1 VIPAPKTR
9 PHSPRPRVLQTAPLA
24 AVVASLLAL
33 GLAGCGGAAGV
44 DGTAACNGAGDA
56 PTEVVAD
63 AGTDRL
69 SILNNDAALG
79 GLVTCPGADVPIE
92 AAAANQKALLG
103 GTKHVT
109 PPAPGV
115 KLTLVAEVDPPT
127 VVGLP
132 RFIGTGGTGANDLAA
147 GGTFTGDGP
156 VFYRVEIDAAP
167 GGGAADT
174 FRWSDDGGAT
184 WRDEGVAI
192 GADPY
197 LLGQGVTIQ
206 FGAETGHAAGDA
218 WVFEAARLQATSVTM
233 NGDHQVVSY
242 AVAGAPHLGGI
253 QVFQKFTKDPVLRSQ
268 VLFRDTEIHAADVAQ
283 GFVYGAGATE
293 PGTFTDL
300 AELER
305 FKLEGSKLT
314 LDQYA
319 RIGLPS
325 FAATGVTRD
334 ERNVY
339 ATSGTT
345 GGLSVL
351 DPGTLATTTF
361 YALDDAR
368 WVAVEKNQVA
378 VARGGALGGNLAVYD
393 EAAGALSAA
402 GLLPFDGADTP
413 EAKTTVEI
421 KKGNAYIAAGRAGV
435 RVISLAT
442 GAVRATLDPP
452 VVAGLDPADV
462 AANAVTVDND
472 LMFISFGGAGVYV
485 AKAGCRFDELKDGDP
500 LVLTVLGHL
509 AFGDFASTN
518 HVAYLGDHLF
528 VASGLGGLKIVRV
541 DRSAAKS

>member
-1 VIPAPKTR
+1 VIPAPQTR
-9 PHSPRPRVLQTAPLA
+9 SHSPRPRGLRKASLRSASLA
-24 AVVASLLAL
+24 ALLAL

-44 DGTAACNGAGDA
+44 DGTTACNGAGDA
-56 PTEVVAD
+56 PVEAVAD
-63 AGTDRL
+63 ATTDRL

-79 GLVTCPGADVPIE
+79 SLVTCPGADVPIE
-92 AAAANQKALLG
+92 QKVLMG
-103 GTKHVT
+103 GGKHVT
-109 PPAPGV
+109 TPPSTGI

-132 RFIGTGGTGANDLAA
+132 RFAGTGANDLAA

-156 VFYRVEIDAAP
+156 VFYRVEIDAVP
-167 GGGAADT
+167 GGAAADT

-184 WRDEGVAI
+184 WRGEGVAI
-192 GADPY
+192 GTDPY
-197 LLGQGVTIQ
+197 MLGQGVTIA
-206 FGAETGHAAGDA
+206 FGAETGHAAGDV

-314 LDQYA
+314 LVDYA

-339 ATSGTT
+339 VTSGTT

-351 DPGTLATTTF
+351 APGTLATTTF
-361 YALDDAR
+361 YSLDDAR
-368 WVAVEKNQVA
+368 WVAVEKNKVA
-378 VARGGALGGNLAVYD
+378 VARGGTLGGTLAVYD
-393 EAAGALSAA
+393 EAVGALSAA
-402 GLLPFDGADTP
+402 GQLPFEGADTP

-435 RVISLAT
+435 RVLALAT
-442 GAVRATLDPP
+442 GAVRATLEPP

-485 AKAGCRFDELKDGDP
+485 AKAGCRFDALGDGDP
-500 LVLTVLGHL
+500 LELTILGHL

-518 HVAYLGDHLF
+518 HVAYLGNHLF

-541 DRSAAKS
+541 DRSDSAKK

>member
-1 VIPAPKTR
+1 VIPAP
-9 PHSPRPRVLQTAPLA
+9 HSRSHPPRPRVPRMAWMA
-24 AVVASLLAL
+24 GAVASFLAL

-44 DGTAACNGAGDA
+44 GGATACNGAGDA
-56 PTEVVAD
+56 PSEVVAD

-69 SILNNDAALG
+69 SILNNDVALG
-79 GLVTCPGADVPIE
+79 SLVTCPGADVPIE
-92 AAAANQKALLG
+92 GVAVNPKALMG
-103 GTKHVT
+103 GGKQTT
-109 PPAPGV
+109 TSPRSTGL

-132 RFIGTGGTGANDLAA
+132 RFAGSGANDLAA
-147 GGTFTGDGP
+147 GGAFTGDGP
-156 VFYRVEIDAAP
+156 VFYRVEIDGTP
-167 GGGAADT
+167 GDGPDT
-174 FRWSDDGGAT
+174 FRWSDDGGAA
-184 WRDEGVAI
+184 WRNEGVAI
-192 GADPY
+192 GTEPY
-197 LLGQGVTIQ
+197 LLGQGVTIA
-206 FGAETGHAAGDA
+206 FASDTGHTAGDV
-218 WVFEAARLQATSVTM
+218 WVFEAARLQATSVAM

-339 ATSGTT
+339 ATSGAT

-351 DPGTLATTTF
+351 DPGTLATTA
-361 YALDDAR
+361 YLPLDDAR
-368 WVAVEKNQVA
+368 WVAVEKNKVA
-378 VARGGALGGNLAVYD
+378 VARGGVVGGTLAVYD
-393 EAAGALSAA
+393 EAVGALSAA
-402 GLLPFDGADTP
+402 GVLPFEGADTP

-421 KKGNAYIAAGRAGV
+421 RKGNAYIAAGGAGV
-435 RVISLAT
+435 RVISLGT
-442 GAVRATLDPP
+442 GAVRATLEPP

-485 AKAGCRFDELKDGDP
+485 AKAGCRFDALKDGDP
-500 LVLTVLGHL
+500 LELTVLGHL

-541 DRSAAKS
+541 DRSAAAKK

>member
-1 VIPAPKTR
+1 MIPAPQTR
-9 PHSPRPRVLQTAPLA
+9 SHSPRPRDFRTASLA
-24 AVVASLLAL
+24 ALLAL
-33 GLAGCGGAAGV
+33 VPALVLAGCGGAAGV
-44 DGTAACNGAGDA
+44 DGTTACNGAGDA
-56 PTEVVAD
+56 PAEVVAD
-63 AGTDRL
+63 ATTDRL
-69 SILNNDAALG
+69 SILNNDVALG
-79 GLVTCPGADVPIE
+79 GLVTCPGVDVPIE
-92 AAAANQKALLG
+92 QKTLMG
-103 GTKHVT
+103 GSKHPT
-109 PPAPGV
+109 PPPSPGF

-132 RFIGTGGTGANDLAA
+132 RFAGTGVNDLGA

-156 VFYRVEIDAAP
+156 VYYRIEIDGTP
-167 GGGAADT
+167 GGAAADT

-184 WRDEGVAI
+184 WRNEGVAI

-197 LLGQGVTIQ
+197 LLGQGVTIA
-206 FGAETGHAAGDA
+206 FGAATGHAAGDV

-253 QVFQKFTKDPVLRSQ
+253 QVFQKFTHDPVLRSQ

-314 LDQYA
+314 LADYA

-351 DPGTLATTTF
+351 APGSLATTA
-361 YALDDAR
+361 YLPLDDAR
-368 WVAVEKNQVA
+368 WVTVEKDKVA
-378 VARGGALGGNLAVYD
+378 VARGGAAGGTLAVYD

-402 GLLPFDGADTP
+402 GLLPFEGADTP
-413 EAKTTVEI
+413 EAKTTVEVR
-421 KKGNAYIAAGRAGV
+421 KGNAYIAAGRAGV
-435 RVISLAT
+435 RVISLAS
-442 GAVRATLDPP
+442 GAVRATLEPP

-485 AKAGCRFDELKDGDP
+485 AKAGCRFDALKDGDP
-500 LVLTVLGHL
+500 LELTVLGHL

-541 DRSAAKS
+541 DRSADGKK